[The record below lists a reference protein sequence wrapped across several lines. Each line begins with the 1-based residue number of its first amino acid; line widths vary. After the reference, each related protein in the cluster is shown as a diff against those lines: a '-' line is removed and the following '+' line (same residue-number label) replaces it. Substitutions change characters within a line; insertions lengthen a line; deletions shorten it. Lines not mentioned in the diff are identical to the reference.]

1 VKEFFM
7 KKKTVKAEKLKL
19 NRETLR
25 NLTESDLRVA
35 AGGQTLQLSCDTI
48 TWHCATLQSNCC

>member
-1 VKEFFM
+1 M
-7 KKKTVKAEKLKL
+7 KKKNVKTEKLKL

-25 NLTESDLRVA
+25 NLTESDLRGAV
-35 AGGQTLQLSCDTI
+35 GGATLQLSCDTI

>member
-1 VKEFFM
+1 METFM
-7 KKKTVKAEKLKL
+7 KKKNLKTEKLTL

-25 NLTESDLRVA
+25 KLTENDLRAV
-35 AGGQTLQLSCDTI
+35 AGGATIQLSCDTI

>member
-1 VKEFFM
+1 M
-7 KKKTVKAEKLKL
+7 KKKNLKTEKLTL

-25 NLTESDLRVA
+25 KLTDSDLRAA
-35 AGGQTLQLSCDTI
+35 AGGATLQLSCDTI

>member
-7 KKKTVKAEKLKL
+7 KKNVKTEKLKL
-19 NRETLR
+19 NRETLL

-35 AGGQTLQLSCDTI
+35 AGGATRQLSSCDTI
-48 TWHCATLQSNCC
+48 TWHCPTVQSNCC